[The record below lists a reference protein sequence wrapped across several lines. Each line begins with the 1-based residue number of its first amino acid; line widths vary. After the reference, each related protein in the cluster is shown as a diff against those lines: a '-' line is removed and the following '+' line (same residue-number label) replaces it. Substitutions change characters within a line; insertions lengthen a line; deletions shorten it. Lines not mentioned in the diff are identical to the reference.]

1 MPPIL
6 NITTL
11 PQWETRTL
19 TYITVSLLW
28 FWWTWWTSSNCS
40 SPTKKKTMYQQ
51 LPCSTKNARL
61 PPPHKKKNS
70 SKFVQKNPITLPSCH
85 SPTWPIKVG
94 SVLAFWRYQLLTG
107 IWPVK
112 RVVAAFFL
120 GGKGRGCCR
129 ENQNFLNKW
138 YIFSLRSGFLICG
151 FFQKIRLKKNMTSSN
166 RWTGRCKQQKQ
177 IINMLSW
184 APMQTLSTSY
194 HPSCFSDVIME
205 NDAWESSRFREAMQ
219 FGDKLAPQ
227 NILEAI
233 PSSTSVLSV
242 LWELKS
248 QIAFWFQQQKTIA
261 IEGKR
266 LLPHLFSCFGPV
278 KARNFD

>member
-28 FWWTWWTSSNCS
+28 FWWTSSNCS
-40 SPTKKKTMYQQ
+40 SPTKKNASATSLFNEKNHAFPPKKIP
-51 LPCSTKNARL
+51 LP
-61 PPPHKKKNS
+61 NS
-70 SKFVQKNPITLPSCH
+70 LTNSPISLSSCH
-85 SPTWPIKVG
+85 FPHLANQGGISLSLLEIPT
-94 SVLAFWRYQLLTG
+94 SYRNLAGQTSG
-107 IWPVK
+107 GC
-112 RVVAAFFL
+112 FFF
-120 GGKGRGCCR
+120 GGREGGCCR

-138 YIFSLRSGFLICG
+138 HIFSLRSGFQ
-151 FFQKIRLKKNMTSSN
+151 FVDFVQKIRLKKNMTSSN

-177 IINMLSW
+177 TINIISW

-205 NDAWESSRFREAMQ
+205 NYAWESSRFREDMQ

-248 QIAFWFQQQKTIA
+248 LIAFRFQQQKTIA
-261 IEGKR
+261 IEGQR
-266 LLPHLFSCFGPV
+266 LSPHLFSCFGPV